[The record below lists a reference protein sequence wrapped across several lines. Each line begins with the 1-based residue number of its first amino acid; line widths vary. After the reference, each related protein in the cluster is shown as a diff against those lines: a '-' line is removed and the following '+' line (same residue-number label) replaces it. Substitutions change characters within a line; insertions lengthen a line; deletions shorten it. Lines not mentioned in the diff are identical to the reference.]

1 MQSSTRYRNSAAGSQ
16 ATRAKGRI
24 TRLKAGEN
32 VAGIDKP
39 LDLIR
44 EFGFTASQV
53 RHMLLL
59 AELGDKGNEEYLREI
74 EKRREA
80 WEQAVARAVARR
92 HKR

>member
-1 MQSSTRYRNSAAGSQ
+1 MTARV
-16 ATRAKGRI
+16 GRG
-24 TRLKAGEN
+24 RPRHQLR
-32 VAGIDKP
+32 VFLRRVDKP
-39 LDLIR
+39 LGLIR

-59 AELGDKGNEEYLREI
+59 AELGDKENEEYLREI